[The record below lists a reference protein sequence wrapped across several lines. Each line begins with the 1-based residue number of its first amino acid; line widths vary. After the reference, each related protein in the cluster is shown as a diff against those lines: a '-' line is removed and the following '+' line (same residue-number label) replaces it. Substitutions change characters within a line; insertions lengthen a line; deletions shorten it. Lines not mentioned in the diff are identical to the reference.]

1 MKERLLFD
9 RVNIHR
15 DYLAINEAVE
25 NAIPIFA
32 HSTDASLALF
42 NNAMVIAQKAPDF
55 LLFEFF
61 IEHRFFHIIIIAIRN
76 FLDHL
81 PVNYSM
87 KNLDTPTAVGLNS
100 TL

>member
-15 DYLAINEAVE
+15 DYLAIDKAVE
-25 NAIPIFA
+25 TTVPILA
-32 HSTDASLALF
+32 NSTDTSLSVF
-42 NNAMVIAQKAPDF
+42 NNAVMIAQKAPDF
-55 LLFEFF
+55 ILIEFF

-87 KNLDTPTAVGLNS
+87 KNLDTPTAVGLHPI
-100 TL
+100 L